1 MVLFRNITEVALI
14 VLGVII
20 GNAFC
25 HSVEDNV
32 NELKKMIDNKD
43 LYDNLMKLQHE
54 LIKSLES
61 DKVKFPKATSESKK
75 YIDISKFKVIS
86 CDASENGGDGIECII
101 PEERTSLEDI
111 IKYENIAK
119 CEGIKSY
126 KREDSSLIKRKMI
139 LIRSLKVAKVMTLG
153 MDLYRETG
161 DLKKAL
167 NAVDDVLYGE
177 SGLKGEGKNEVAN
190 KNGGY
195 LDMLMRDVDKQKL
208 FDMNDGFFTT
218 DGSFEFGDN
227 LERIARQHRVGL
239 FQLIGPHF
247 PALGHLVMLSLANK
261 NYVNFFE
268 NGKGHFISWQK
279 LLSFNMSDRF
289 NALDLMCNVEGKYD
303 MSQKRRITYLE
314 QNRKAAFDECN
325 ILEFLIHYFNKY
337 QLSLISRTYSDE
349 FKSYYLL
356 EHKDMKEEFFR
367 FMCGDSKNCNI
378 YNSGPFLEN
387 DHDDNKAVLK
397 NVSSFNV
404 NAPFNVKGNFDVFA
418 HNYLDFY
425 PKQSVYMHFYNL
437 IGILNN
443 EIEAYV
449 GSLYLPGYYNAIQLA
464 FDDERIL
471 KEQFTNLAKCVT
483 KCKEY
488 DRKNKPSNKS
498 RKLTLKEEKI
508 ISKCNICKGTF
519 DIITLKNEYSLSMVE
534 KFYNYVTKVIEAQ
547 SLGNIVTNE
556 NIYDEYENLLSNDL
570 NWYTFLFLF
579 RLSSYKHIHEASVGE
594 AMYRDLKDE
603 DKFIK
608 TMLTDKWYPSIIK
621 KAYTLYLKANVAPDL
636 VSVLEGLLKPD
647 IIEKMKKSIEYVI
660 HANSFMQLD
669 FFHALNEPPQGT
681 YRKGALSRD
690 LESQFLSWFHQAN
703 SGYFFLHYDKPSV
716 RTEYY
721 KKPHSQRFVA
731 PKYDELVEVFKKYI
745 QSAYESYFKQRH
757 VKNLIES
764 HDTFNI
770 NNKIMMM
777 RDSYELYLKN
787 YKDIFFFAEP
797 FIINKYLS
805 LLPKLRKLG
814 QRSYFRLHY
823 LPGNSVNFYKY
834 GIIYGFKLNKEYLKE
849 VGEELVSVYKAN
861 RATFSDVTFL
871 QTLYLL
877 CKKLEANL
885 GSHRRNDATSMT
897 NIYMLN
903 VSKHY
908 SRLSKEER
916 IKEIDDSM
924 KSKFLAKTLY
934 TTLHTLFTTK
944 MNKQMDA
951 LDKQYSKPNFI
962 GLSADER
969 AFFTYGYAYYGSMVE
984 NIRNSLMP
992 FYAKNPVTQLR
1003 YGRTFIFS
1011 NYFGFV
1017 AQILG
1022 ILNLNHMKML
1032 CEHQAI
1038 AAPNNFSCDK
1048 LVQDNTRKFYG
1059 VIAYFFAI
1067 RHYDFI
1073 NWPLEHNYLL
1083 SANAFAK
1090 ASFFHIAMFYTLHV
1104 GTLFWL
1110 FNRRV
1115 FPKSFYGDL
1124 QEQTSDM
1131 FISEPPEKGEVHAYH
1146 QSFILF
1152 SVYMFSFYFS
1162 GYTVFRWYAHYMN
1175 AYALIGMPIRVIDNF
1190 HRPGYNW
1197 FAGGLLEWV
1206 NKIALDPFLKLA
1218 NKFLRSMKSRNEYNE
1233 IINARLNAKSFK
1245 NLIEGKRSTA
1255 IVPTMSE
1262 IVELN
1267 RSSYTMYKDDNI
1279 FFDGVGEE
1287 EEFLNQRNVI

>member
-25 HSVEDNV
+25 HSVEDNI

-43 LYDNLMKLQHE
+43 LYDNLMELQRE

-75 YIDISKFKVIS
+75 YIDTSKFKIIK
-86 CDASENGGDGIECII
+86 CNDAENGDDGVECIV
-101 PEERTSLEDI
+101 PEEQTSLEDI

-119 CEGIKSY
+119 SEGMKLY

-153 MDLYRETG
+153 MDLYKETG

-177 SGLKGEGKNEVAN
+177 VGSKNKGDEVVN

-195 LDMLMRDVDKQKL
+195 LDILMHNVDKQAL

-227 LERIARQHRVGL
+227 LERIARQYRMGL

-261 NYVNFFE
+261 NYENFFE
-268 NGKGHFISWQK
+268 NGKSHFISWQK

-303 MSQKRRITYLE
+303 ISQKRRITYLE
-314 QNRKAAFDECN
+314 QNRKAVFDECN
-325 ILEFLIHYFNKY
+325 ILEFLIHHFNKY
-337 QLSLISRTYSDE
+337 QLSLISKTYNDE

-378 YNSGPFLEN
+378 YNSDIFLDN
-387 DHDDNKAVLK
+387 GIDDNKAVLK

-404 NAPFNVKGNFDVFA
+404 NAPFNVKDNFDVFA

-425 PKQSVYMHFYNL
+425 PNQIVYMHFYNL
-437 IGILNN
+437 VGILNN

-464 FDDERIL
+464 FDDDRSLED
-471 KEQFTNLAKCVT
+471 QFKNLVKCVT

-488 DRKNKPSNKS
+488 DIKNKSSNKS
-498 RKLTLKEEKI
+498 RKLTFKEEKI
-508 ISKCNICKGTF
+508 MSKCNICKGTF
-519 DIITLKNEYSLSMVE
+519 DIITLKSEYSLSMVE
-534 KFYNYVTKVIEAQ
+534 KFYNYVTKVIETQ

-556 NIYDEYENLLSNDL
+556 NIYDEYNNLLSNDL

-579 RLSSYKHIHEASVGE
+579 RLSSYKNIHEASVSE
-594 AMYRDLKDE
+594 AMYIDLKDE

-608 TMLTDKWYPSIIK
+608 TMMTDKWYPSVIK
-621 KAYTLYLKANVAPDL
+621 RAYTLYLRGHVAPDL

-660 HANSFMQLD
+660 HVNSFMQLD
-669 FFHALNEPPQGT
+669 FFHALNEPPRGT
-681 YRKGALSRD
+681 YRKSALSRD
-690 LESQFLSWFHQAN
+690 LEAQFASWFYQVN

-721 KKPHSQRFVA
+721 KKPYSQRFVA
-731 PKYDELVEVFKKYI
+731 PKFDELVEIFKRYI

-770 NNKIMMM
+770 NNKIMLM

-787 YKDIFFFAEP
+787 YKDIIFFAEP

-805 LLPKLRKLG
+805 LVPKLRRVG
-814 QRSYFRLHY
+814 ERLNFIFHY
-823 LPGNSVNFYKY
+823 LPGNSYNFYKY
-834 GIIYGFKLNKEYLKE
+834 GMIYGFKLNNEYLKE
-849 VGEELVSVYKAN
+849 IGEELVSVYKAN
-861 RATFSDVTFL
+861 RATFTDVTFL

-877 CKKLEANL
+877 CKKLEASA
-885 GSHRRNDATSMT
+885 GSHRRNDATSIT

-934 TTLHTLFTTK
+934 TTLHTIFSIK
-944 MNKQMDA
+944 MNKQMNE
-951 LDKQYSKPNFI
+951 LDKQYSKPDFI
-962 GLSADER
+962 RLSMDQR
-969 AFFTYGYAYYGSMVE
+969 AYFTYAYVYYGSIVDT
-984 NIRNSLMP
+984 ITNSLMP
-992 FYAKNPVTQLR
+992 LYAKKPITQLR
-1003 YGRTFIFS
+1003 YGKTFIFS
-1011 NYFGFV
+1011 NYFGFM

-1022 ILNLNHMKML
+1022 MLNLNNMKML

-1038 AAPNNFSCDK
+1038 TAPNNYSFDK
-1048 LVQDNTRKFYG
+1048 FVQYDTKKYYSL
-1059 VIAYFFAI
+1059 ITYFFVLRNFGFASM
-1067 RHYDFI
+1067 
-1073 NWPLEHNYLL
+1073 PLEFSYLL
-1083 SANAFAK
+1083 SESVLLRK
-1090 ASFFHIAMFYTLHV
+1090 SFFHIAMFYTLHV
-1104 GTLFWL
+1104 GSLLWL
-1110 FNRRV
+1110 HGSRI
-1115 FPKSFYGDL
+1115 FPKTFYGDL

-1131 FISEPPEKGEVHAYH
+1131 FISEPPEKGNVHAYH
-1146 QSFILF
+1146 QNYIFFCIN
-1152 SVYMFSFYFS
+1152 MFTFYFS
-1162 GYTVFRWYAHYMN
+1162 AYTLFRWYAHYAN
-1175 AYALIGMPIRVIDNF
+1175 AYALFFMPVRF
-1190 HRPGYNW
+1190 FAAYHRPGYDW

-1206 NKIALDPFLKLA
+1206 NKIAVDPFLRMV
-1218 NKFLRSMKSRNEYNE
+1218 NKFLRNIKSRSEYNE
-1233 IINARLNAKSFK
+1233 IMNARINARNFK

-1255 IVPTMSE
+1255 IGVPTMSE
-1262 IVELN
+1262 MVELN

-1279 FFDGVGEE
+1279 FFESVSEE
-1287 EEFLNQRNVI
+1287 EEFLNQRDII